1 MIAVGT
7 STTRPHDVPADGTT
21 IFTSDDILD
30 LDRLPRTLTV
40 IGGGV
45 IGCEFASIFAT
56 LGVRVTLVDKRPR
69 LLSFV
74 DSEIV
79 EALVYHMRENR
90 VILRLGEEVSDVS
103 VVEDERGERVRIH
116 LASGKQI
123 ASEKALYSIG
133 RTGSTGSLN
142 LPAAGLEPDE
152 RGRISTNGF
161 LQTETPNI
169 YAAGDVIGHYLFTHV
184 AAFQAQ

>member
-1 MIAVGT
+1 MTADKIVIATGT
-7 STTRPHDVPADGTT
+7 SATRPDNIPIDG
-21 IFTSDDILD
+21 IQVFTSDDILD

-56 LGVRVTLVDKRPR
+56 LGVRVTLVDKRSR

-90 VILRLGEEVSDVS
+90 VILRLGEEVSDV
-103 VVEDERGERVRIH
+103 
-116 LASGKQI
+116 
-123 ASEKALYSIG
+123 
-133 RTGSTGSLN
+133 
-142 LPAAGLEPDE
+142 
-152 RGRISTNGF
+152 
-161 LQTETPNI
+161 
-169 YAAGDVIGHYLFTHV
+169 
-184 AAFQAQ
+184 

>member
-7 STTRPHDVPADGTT
+7 SATRPNDIPADETT

-90 VILRLGEEVSDVS
+90 VILRLGEEVSDV
-103 VVEDERGERVRIH
+103 
-116 LASGKQI
+116 
-123 ASEKALYSIG
+123 
-133 RTGSTGSLN
+133 
-142 LPAAGLEPDE
+142 
-152 RGRISTNGF
+152 
-161 LQTETPNI
+161 
-169 YAAGDVIGHYLFTHV
+169 
-184 AAFQAQ
+184 

>member
-1 MIAVGT
+1 M
-7 STTRPHDVPADGTT
+7 
-21 IFTSDDILD
+21 D

-56 LGVRVTLVDKRPR
+56 LWVRVTLVDKRPR

-90 VILRLGEEVSDVS
+90 VILHLGEEVSDV
-103 VVEDERGERVRIH
+103 
-116 LASGKQI
+116 
-123 ASEKALYSIG
+123 
-133 RTGSTGSLN
+133 
-142 LPAAGLEPDE
+142 
-152 RGRISTNGF
+152 
-161 LQTETPNI
+161 
-169 YAAGDVIGHYLFTHV
+169 
-184 AAFQAQ
+184 